1 MSEEAH
7 DDRASSGS
15 TCKGWKAEELTHL
28 VERIDY
34 GHTAS
39 AVDAP
44 SGPRFLRITDIQDEH
59 VDWSSV
65 PSCEIASR
73 EIDQYR
79 LSPGDIV
86 FARTG
91 ATTGKSYLIQ
101 KCPEAVFAS
110 YLIRLRLRPGILPA
124 YLFHFFK
131 SADYWGQI
139 NQKKKGTGQPGV
151 NSTILATLRVPIAPA
166 NEQSRIV
173 EALDSYLTRLDA
185 ATEGLKRVDANLK
198 RYRASV
204 LKAAVEG
211 NLVPTEAELAKKEK
225 REYEP
230 ASVLL
235 ERILKERRHRW
246 EQAELAKMKAKGE
259 VPKNDKWKDK
269 YEEPSAPDTSELPEL
284 PEGWCWATVDQLSL
298 LIQYGTSA
306 KTNEEAEGV
315 PVIRM
320 GNIVDGYLTL
330 ELDTLKYLPH
340 DHDEF
345 PSLLLETGDML
356 FNRTNSAELVG
367 KSAVYMGIPRPCSFA
382 SYLIRVRFPQGIRGA
397 YIAAYLNSL
406 AGKQWVASVKNQQ
419 VGQANVNGSKL
430 AACAI
435 PVPPAAEQ
443 ERIATELE
451 KAASNIENLA
461 SGTARDV
468 VRTGRLRQAILRW
481 AFEGKLVDQDPNDEP
496 ASGLLERIRRERESS
511 QPVKTPKPERA
522 RRKTA

>member
-1 MSEEAH
+1 MSVADGDH
-7 DDRASSGS
+7 QPPPKATSGVPF
-15 TCKGWKAEELTHL
+15 L
-28 VERIDY
+28 VI
-34 GHTAS
+34 GN
-39 AVDAP
+39 V
-44 SGPRFLRITDIQDEH
+44 SGTGKLDFADTRFVPESYYKKLDPARCPR
-59 VDWSSV
+59 
-65 PSCEIASR
+65 
-73 EIDQYR
+73 
-79 LSPGDIV
+79 PGDILYSVTGSFGIPVLVNTNQPFCVQRHLAIARPAPSCDQKYLYQVLGSRCV
-86 FARTG
+86 FQQAASIATG
-91 ATTGKSYLIQ
+91 TAQ
-101 KCPEAVFAS
+101 KTVP
-110 YLIRLRLRPGILPA
+110 LKGLRKIE
-124 YLFHFFK
+124 
-131 SADYWGQI
+131 
-139 NQKKKGTGQPGV
+139 
-151 NSTILATLRVPIAPA
+151 VPVAPRAEQVRIA
-166 NEQSRIV
+166 
-173 EALDSYLTRLDA
+173 EALESYLTRLDA
-185 ATEGLKRVDANLK
+185 ATEGLKRVEANLK

-225 REYEP
+225 REFEP

-259 VPKNDKWKDK
+259 VPNNDKWRDK
-269 YEEPSAPDTSELPEL
+269 YEEAAAPDTSDLPGL

-330 ELDTLKYLPH
+330 EPDTLKYLPH

-367 KSAVYMGIPRPCSFA
+367 KSAVYMGVPRPCSFA

-435 PVPPAAEQ
+435 PVPPEAEQ

-468 VRTGRLRQAILRW
+468 VRAGRLRQSILRW
-481 AFEGKLVDQDPNDEP
+481 AFEGKLVDQDPNDQP
-496 ASGLLERIRRERESS
+496 ASVLLERIRGERESS
-511 QPVKTPKPERA
+511 QSVKTPKPERA